1 MDTLKLEKLLKKRN
15 SMLDEFS
22 WLVFE
27 VEECENEEHVDQLQ
41 SVEGNLNKTEKK
53 LKKEILRLAEEIKR
67 INGRF
72 R

>member
-1 MDTLKLEKLLKKRN
+1 
-15 SMLDEFS
+15 MLDEFS